1 MQTKQPAVE
10 QWRPLLCVTLQWRS
24 LTKEEKEVYEERA
37 KKIADE
43 MAAKQQEADRAMNDS
58 MQRSQSPWSDAG
70 HASPGSS
77 ARPGTPGMDGVV
89 FSCWLG
95 CSWVVV
101 FSFLSADLF

>member
-1 MQTKQPAVE
+1 M
-10 QWRPLLCVTLQWRS
+10 
-24 LTKEEKEVYEERA
+24 YEERA

-95 CSWVVV
+95 CSWVV
-101 FSFLSADLF
+101 FFLGGGGGDTHFFQLTCFELCPQH